1 MCKEDVLKLPSGGP
15 GRLYPGLKPSVAK
28 HLRDNKFPYRANM
41 TGHGEKPLAADEFD
55 RVLKR
60 SGSGHEQTS
69 RHIRV
74 MSVISLKAD
83 IHQRERHV
91 G

>member
-1 MCKEDVLKLPSGGP
+1 
-15 GRLYPGLKPSVAK
+15 
-28 HLRDNKFPYRANM
+28 M
-41 TGHGEKPLAADEFD
+41 TGHGVKSLAADEFD